1 MNRKALNRLLRSRRK
16 DADWTDVHETLAA
29 LACTLAD
36 TLDDGAGP
44 AVAAVSR
51 ELRAVVEQL
60 STSGESDAF
69 DRLAAELS
77 AALEH

>member
-16 DADWTDVHETLAA
+16 DADWSDVDETLAA
-29 LACTLAD
+29 LAGTLAD
-36 TLDDGAGP
+36 ALDAGAG
-44 AVAAVSR
+44 AALAAVSR
-51 ELRAVVEQL
+51 EFRAVVEQL
-60 STSGESDAF
+60 SATGETDAF